1 MRSSWASI
9 AFAMVSKDLLVLSQF
24 SNLLELRLRAL
35 LTDGTR
41 EVRFEQVEA
50 G

>member
-1 MRSSWASI
+1 MTI
-9 AFAMVSKDLLVLSQF
+9 VSLLANNKTGAESRF
-24 SNLLELRLRAL
+24 RAL

-41 EVRFEQVEA
+41 EVRFERVAA